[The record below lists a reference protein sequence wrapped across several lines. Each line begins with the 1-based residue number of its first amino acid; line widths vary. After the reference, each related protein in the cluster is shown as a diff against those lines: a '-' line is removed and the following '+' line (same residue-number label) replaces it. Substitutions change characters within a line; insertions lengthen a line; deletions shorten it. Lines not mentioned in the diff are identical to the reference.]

1 MDFLD
6 IAEYELKFQR
16 HLLRQFDKLRK
27 IKDDGQ
33 LFCKKNKKGYRA
45 YYIKDKT
52 GGRRHYIKKSGKEFH
67 RVYRLQAK
75 GLGTFAAE
83 RAENN
88 IKLLNQLIKEYKKC
102 DAESILSDVP
112 EPFKGGYPAKGLKL
126 HMSRYHNF
134 PQSEKPTRREE
145 LKHSTSFGLWTRSK
159 NEAMNAEMLYAA
171 GIEFYYEKKLVLV
184 DRWGKK
190 HVLYLDFTIIL
201 PDGTI
206 IYWEHKGML
215 DNPEYVELDNE
226 RMQLYYINGIYQ
238 PHNLIVTSDG
248 PNGEYC
254 GAEINMIVNNLLA
267 PMAASR
273 F

>member
-6 IAEYELKFQR
+6 IAEYELNFQR

-102 DAESILSDVP
+102 DA
-112 EPFKGGYPAKGLKL
+112 
-126 HMSRYHNF
+126 
-134 PQSEKPTRREE
+134 
-145 LKHSTSFGLWTRSK
+145 
-159 NEAMNAEMLYAA
+159 
-171 GIEFYYEKKLVLV
+171 
-184 DRWGKK
+184 
-190 HVLYLDFTIIL
+190 
-201 PDGTI
+201 
-206 IYWEHKGML
+206 
-215 DNPEYVELDNE
+215 
-226 RMQLYYINGIYQ
+226 
-238 PHNLIVTSDG
+238 
-248 PNGEYC
+248 
-254 GAEINMIVNNLLA
+254 
-267 PMAASR
+267 
-273 F
+273 